1 MRTPRVAARR
11 LEIDQL
17 VLLWLEPEMDE
28 ATFWESDGGLKTLF
42 IKRGLEMGW
51 KRLKSEW
58 AVLEEDSMR
67 RETARR
73 GLVPASH

>member
-28 ATFWESDGGLKTLF
+28 ATFW
-42 IKRGLEMGW
+42 
-51 KRLKSEW
+51 
-58 AVLEEDSMR
+58 
-67 RETARR
+67 
-73 GLVPASH
+73 